1 MADTP
6 DYELLKD
13 AFAIIAGIPPDAV
26 TLDWT
31 KNKDGEAL
39 DKGSVY
45 HPARWLS
52 LHPAFQER
60 GLTTSENGRQ
70 LIFKGVAAQDGLY
83 SDALAQ
89 LFRLP
94 VSDIINLFVERGA
107 RMGEEHKIGHT
118 DKDIWLD
125 RVRHYLTTHGA
136 IKPSQASRQAAAA

>member
-13 AFAIIAGIPPDAV
+13 AFAIIGGIPPDAV

-31 KNKDGEAL
+31 KSKDGEAL
-39 DKGSVY
+39 DKGALY

-52 LHPAFQER
+52 LHPAFQKR
-60 GLTTSENGRQ
+60 GLTASENGKQ
-70 LIFKGVAAQDGLY
+70 LLYPGAAASGR
-83 SDALAQ
+83 SNSEVLAQ
-89 LFRLP
+89 LFGIP
-94 VSDIINLFVERGA
+94 VSDAINLFVERGA
-107 RMGEEHKIGHT
+107 HMGEGQKIHHT

-136 IKPSQASRQAAAA
+136 LKQATRAEEAVTA